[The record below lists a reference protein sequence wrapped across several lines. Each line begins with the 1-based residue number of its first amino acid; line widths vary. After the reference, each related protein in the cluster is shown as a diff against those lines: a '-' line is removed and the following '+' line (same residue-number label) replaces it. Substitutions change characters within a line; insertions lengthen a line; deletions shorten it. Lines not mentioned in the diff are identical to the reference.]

1 MESNHYKWPLR
12 TYGEAPPGRVDFFRF
27 QVYERAGILLIEG
40 YKRVGKSIISVCE
53 RPNMAK
59 LMAFNGCEKV
69 DKTLESCDLSGG
81 HRLLRLFI
89 F

>member
-1 MESNHYKWPLR
+1 MESTHYKWPLR
-12 TYGEAPPGRVDFFRF
+12 GGSARKSKLF
-27 QVYERAGILLIEG
+27 QVSGISSERVGISLIEV
-40 YKRVGKSIISVCE
+40 YERVGKSIISVCE

-69 DKTLESCDLSGG
+69 DETLESCDLSGG